1 MEGPVRIALLCWKTS
16 WCLRDLQKRRGQDAS
31 QEATIWPRTP
41 ADRPGLAAEVRTER
55 SLGGMLHGKRERG
68 QESDAAGSCKGH
80 MSTFY
85 SKVDSKT
92 LKAVKHKCNM
102 ICMSR
107 GLFRVL

>member
-1 MEGPVRIALLCWKTS
+1 MRN
-16 WCLRDLQKRRGQDAS
+16 
-31 QEATIWPRTP
+31 
-41 ADRPGLAAEVRTER
+41 EV
-55 SLGGMLHGKRERG
+55 SGGKIFMVKSERG